1 MSVNSEVSA
10 FVRMREL
17 SPSDGEITQHIMST
31 KPGCLI
37 FDVYSWA
44 RQGKCIV
51 WDVDAFSREMI
62 VLNFNSKASF
72 KKAYGLA
79 RLLRGKGQLKRM

>member
-1 MSVNSEVSA
+1 MSVTSEISA
-10 FVRMREL
+10 FARMREL
-17 SPSDGEITQHIMST
+17 TPADGEITQHIMST

-37 FDVYSWA
+37 FDVYSWEH
-44 RQGKCIV
+44 QGKCIV

-62 VLNFNSKASF
+62 VLDFNSKASF

>member
-1 MSVNSEVSA
+1 MTVNAEIQALRLIQEQRSGG
-10 FVRMREL
+10 
-17 SPSDGEITQHIMST
+17 GEITQHIIST

-37 FDVYSWA
+37 FDVYSWEHE
-44 RQGKCIV
+44 GKCIV

-62 VLNFNSKASF
+62 VLDFNSKASF

>member
-1 MSVNSEVSA
+1 MTLNAEIQALRRIQEQGPGRGV
-10 FVRMREL
+10 
-17 SPSDGEITQHIMST
+17 ITQHIIST

-37 FDVYSWA
+37 FDVYSWEH
-44 RQGKCIV
+44 QGKCIV

-62 VLNFNSKASF
+62 ILDFNSKASF